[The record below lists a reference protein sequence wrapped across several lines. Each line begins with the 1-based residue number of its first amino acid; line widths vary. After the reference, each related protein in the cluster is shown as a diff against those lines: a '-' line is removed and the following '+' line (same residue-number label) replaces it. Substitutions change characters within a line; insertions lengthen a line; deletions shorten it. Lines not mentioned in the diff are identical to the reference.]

1 MLPATADAWRP
12 AADQVLAGLG
22 EAEDRQAFRTLLQ
35 RLAVHAATALDS
47 TSLDSCTT
55 SLDSCTA
62 PDSTA
67 PDACAAPTPGVC

>member
-1 MLPATADAWRP
+1 MLPATTDAWRP

-47 TSLDSCTT
+47 A